1 MYLKINLFA
10 FLIGV
15 IILGLIGSCQ
25 SVNNNDYQGKPFV
38 DANYQAGPQNIPGKL
53 QCELYDMGGEGI
65 AYHDTDSVNNGSGRL
80 NPANGTYLNEFRM
93 NEGVDIS
100 YTKTGLIDD
109 NPYNTVEPKMD
120 QFYVGWTAP
129 GEWVKYT
136 VNVEKSGTYQLSVM
150 YTSNQDGKIEVS
162 TDDDKST
169 GPFLIPSTFVA
180 ADTIAWRQWH
190 HWNYIDKAARLDLK
204 KGLQIITLYTVEI
217 GQMNYDFIDFELVK

>member
-1 MYLKINLFA
+1 
-10 FLIGV
+10 
-15 IILGLIGSCQ
+15 
-25 SVNNNDYQGKPFV
+25 
-38 DANYQAGPQNIPGKL
+38 
-53 QCELYDMGGEGI
+53 
-65 AYHDTDSVNNGSGRL
+65 
-80 NPANGTYLNEFRM
+80 M